1 MPVLHNLRLP
11 TIIGRLSPSHN
22 ILISLIFTLL
32 GIHLFITWY
41 SARQR
46 LRKHGEKAPAAP
58 SWAPF
63 GIDLLA
69 TAVRRLVSNDFFTWS
84 RELLSVPGRTVSL
97 NVIGQ
102 DLLMTDAP
110 DNIKAILST
119 HFSDWAKGE
128 TFHTIWKDLMLDS
141 IFASDG
147 ALWHANKDMLRAFI
161 SKVRTTDYDV
171 TEKHISQLFQ
181 NLEDGESYDCFDQID
196 RFSLDVVTDVFFGES
211 AGTLTSEKQP
221 VREAVEDMY
230 VWNTKRVLVGN
241 LGPFLPGSPKAS
253 GVLNSYL
260 DRVIDKAMATD
271 EESDPD
277 EKRRREDSMLGS
289 LLRQGLSRKLIK
301 DAMLAIVLGGKDPS
315 SITLVWVIY
324 ELARQPEILVKLREE
339 IANTVGFAPL
349 PTPGQLKQMPLL
361 QNIIKETLRLHPPVG
376 YNIRVA
382 AKDTSLPTGGGLD
395 GTKPVGV
402 LKGTHISMSRL
413 LSAACQCL
421 STTLIQAETDFDSN
435 VQPWCPTF
443 AFQPRFPLP
452 PFIRHLRPIPLGVLD
467 PRPLDL
473 FTIQPRQPG
482 LPREKLRHD
491 ADGVFSVSNI
501 SGIRKRAADGWGD
514 GQEML
519 V

>member
-11 TIIGRLSPSHN
+11 TLIGRLSPSHS
-22 ILISLIFTLL
+22 ILSSLIFTLL
-32 GIHLFITWY
+32 GIHLFITWH

-69 TAVRRLVSNDFFTWS
+69 TAVRRLISNDFFTWS
-84 RELLSVPGRTVSL
+84 RELLSVPGRTVSISM
-97 NVIGQ
+97 IGQ

-110 DNIKAILST
+110 ENIKAVLST

-128 TFHTIWKDLMLDS
+128 TFHTIWEDLMLDS

-147 ALWHANKDMLRAFI
+147 ALWHANKDMLRTFI
-161 SKVRTTDYDV
+161 SKLRSTDYDV

-181 NLEDGESYDCFDQID
+181 NLEDGESYDFFDQID

-230 VWNTKRVLVGN
+230 VWNTKRVLLGN

-253 GVLNSYL
+253 GVMHSYL
-260 DRVIDKAMATD
+260 DRVIDKARATN

-277 EKRRREDSMLGS
+277 EKSRREDSMLGS

-301 DAMLAIVLGGKDPS
+301 DAMLAIMLGGKDPS

-339 IANTVGFAPL
+339 IAHTVGFAPL

-402 LKGTHISMSRL
+402 LKGTHISMSHL
-413 LSAACQCL
+413 LNPACQCL
-421 STTLIQAETDFDSN
+421 SATLSQAETNFDSN
-435 VQPWCPTF
+435 VQPWRPTF
-443 AFQPRFPLP
+443 AFQPRSPLP
-452 PFIRHLRPIPLGVLD
+452 PVIRHLRPIPLAVLD

-473 FTIQPRQPG
+473 STIQPRQPG

-491 ADGVFSVSNI
+491 ADGVFPMSNI
-501 SGIRKRAADGWGD
+501 SGIRKRAADG
-514 GQEML
+514 
-519 V
+519 